1 MKRKT
6 FLLAGLGA
14 LAWAGSSWGQTQ
26 QRSSSGEAETS
37 DNAPPADTLQVDP
50 ALFSVMR
57 FDWTDTSRQ
66 RSVPAILYLP
76 ARIKAEVTMPLVVFS
91 HGMGGSREGYTYLGR
106 FFAAQGYASLH
117 VQHVGS
123 DRQLWSGSPWTLVWR
138 LEQAASDKEA
148 LNRVQDVR
156 FALDQLLMS
165 VHGSA
170 VDLKRITMAG
180 HSYGANTSML
190 LVGAKVDADGQTLA
204 LRDPRF
210 SSAVLL
216 SAPPFYG
223 RGDPSKIL
231 ADVEV
236 PTLHITST
244 GDTIQ
249 IPGYNSGY
257 EDRVGLY
264 RAISSQSQAPKVL
277 AVFKD
282 GSHSM
287 FTDRRNTGGTV
298 LNPQVKI
305 ATRQLIIAFL
315 NGVYEKDTQALQTW
329 PKRFENLLAQ
339 FEARP
344 EGTPGVVSH
353 TG

>member
-14 LAWAGSSWGQTQ
+14 MAWAGSCLGHSQD
-26 QRSSSGEAETS
+26 RSTASAPEAKTS
-37 DNAPPADTLQVDP
+37 ELPPTDTLLVDP
-50 ALFSVMR
+50 ALFTLVR
-57 FDWTDTSRQ
+57 FDWTDPTRK
-66 RSVPAILYLP
+66 RSVPALLYLP
-76 ARIKAEVTMPLVVFS
+76 ARAEPVGSTPLVVFS

-106 FFAAQGYASLH
+106 YFAARGYASLH

-123 DRQLWSGSPWTLVWR
+123 DRQLWFGNPWTLVWR

-148 LNRVQDVR
+148 LNRVQDIG
-156 FALDQLLMS
+156 FALDQLLIS
-165 VHGSA
+165 APGAA
-170 VDLKRITMAG
+170 VDLQRIAMAG

-190 LVGAKVDADGQTLA
+190 LVGAKVDTEGQTTS

-223 RGDPSKIL
+223 RGDPVKIL
-231 ADVEV
+231 AGIEV

-249 IPGYNSGY
+249 IPGYHSGY

-264 RAISSQSQAPKVL
+264 QAIGSQNRAPKVL

-287 FTDRRNTGGTV
+287 FTDRRNTGGPT
-298 LNPQVKI
+298 LNPQVKF
-305 ATRQLIIAFL
+305 ATRELVLAFL
-315 NGVYEKDTQALQTW
+315 SGVYAGDTLALQAW
-329 PKRFENLLAQ
+329 PKQFEGLLAQ
-339 FEARP
+339 FEANAAAYP
-344 EGTPGVVSH
+344 AK
-353 TG
+353 